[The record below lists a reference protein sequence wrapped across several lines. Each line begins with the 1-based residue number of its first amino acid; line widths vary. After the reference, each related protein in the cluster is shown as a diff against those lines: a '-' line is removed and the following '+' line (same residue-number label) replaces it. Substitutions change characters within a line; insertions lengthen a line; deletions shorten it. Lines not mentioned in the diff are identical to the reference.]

1 MIKYNKFEGKWDG
14 VYVVVCRKEKEGRNV
29 ITLWSRKGKKE
40 KIIEEKALYNSYV
53 VVIVHT

>member
-29 ITLWSRKGKKE
+29 ITL
-40 KIIEEKALYNSYV
+40 
-53 VVIVHT
+53 